1 MESYELPDVDFEL
14 MAANLT
20 HLQHAITEE
29 DEQQSSIKSS
39 PAKGEI

>member
-1 MESYELPDVDFEL
+1 

-29 DEQQSSIKSS
+29 DEQQSSNKST
-39 PAKGEI
+39 PAKGET